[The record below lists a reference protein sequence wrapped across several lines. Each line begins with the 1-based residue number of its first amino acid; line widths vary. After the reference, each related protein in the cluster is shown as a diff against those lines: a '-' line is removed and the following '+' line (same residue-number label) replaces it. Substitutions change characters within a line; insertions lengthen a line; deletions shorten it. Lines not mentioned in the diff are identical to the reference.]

1 MKGFSRSV
9 LLAAALLLA
18 PAASRAQVYGQ
29 FVPAETIPVGGHQF
43 GAYLQASQDLLGLM
57 AQLRLSFYPNV
68 DFGFHGGLTRI
79 EVGSTD
85 ITTLRIGGDV
95 KFLISKGGAL
105 DIAAG
110 AALGVETGDEISVLT
125 LGPTAVVSKTFPMGS
140 GGGIAP
146 YAGVGL
152 LFSNIDVSDD
162 QETDFSIP
170 FRLGAEFKFS
180 QELRLIGELQ
190 LRASDEVND
199 SVAFVTGVNLPF

>member
-1 MKGFSRSV
+1 MKGFSRTV
-9 LLAAALLLA
+9 LLAAALSLT
-18 PAASRAQVYGQ
+18 PASARAQVYGQ

-43 GAYLQASQDLLGLM
+43 GAYLQASEDLLGLM
-57 AQLRLSFYPNV
+57 AQLRMSFYPNI
-68 DFGFHGGLTRI
+68 DFGFQGGLTRI
-79 EVGSTD
+79 EVGTTD
-85 ITTLRIGGDV
+85 ITTLRIGGDL
-95 KFLISKGGAL
+95 KFQIAKGGSL
-105 DIAAG
+105 DVAAG

-125 LGPTAVVSKTFPMGS
+125 LGPTAVVSRTFPMG
-140 GGGIAP
+140 GGGITP

-152 LFSNIDVSDD
+152 LFSNVDVSDN

-170 FRLGAEFKFS
+170 FRAGAEFKFS